1 MVDAEIEDP
10 GGKGKQESPAG
21 AAVARQPVDSGGPW
35 DSTQAR
41 MIDHSEILIDLALT
55 EDIGEGDV
63 TSLYFVPEDRLARA
77 FVAVRK
83 SGVVSGVDI
92 AARVF
97 HRVDASLEVEVLIP
111 DGSRVSE
118 GALLIRVEGK
128 ARSILTAERTALN
141 FLQRLSGVASLTAI
155 HVEEIKGTGAN
166 ILDTRKTTPGYRAL
180 EKQAV
185 VHGGGVNHRLGLYD
199 RAMVK
204 DNHLVA
210 EGGLKAIQA
219 AILRL
224 KSERPGVEVELEAD
238 DLDQV
243 KRFLTLDGV
252 DHILLDNMSLDEL
265 RKAVAARGER
275 TAPLLEASGG
285 VTLASIREIAETGV
299 DFISIGALTH
309 SAPALDIG
317 LDFLPI

>member
-21 AAVARQPVDSGGPW
+21 GAAARQPVDTGRPW

-83 SGVVSGVDI
+83 SGVVSGVEI

-238 DLDQV
+238 ELDQV

-299 DFISIGALTH
+299 DFISVGALTH